1 MVYRKFTAVLAAA
14 VVVSL
19 LVGCSASATPSPSAI
34 ASTGGSAVP
43 SAPTS
48 AAPSVAPIS
57 TAPVSI
63 TLWQNYGTEAN
74 APATYAFVKA
84 YEAIHPNVT
93 INVVS
98 QPAANYFAL
107 LTAAAISK
115 TGPCL
120 ATQWTGLFTLQ
131 DKSYLEPLN
140 SYIPMSTLESFKGIQ
155 WGSDNFNP
163 ASGVYVVPWEMQ
175 TYNGFYNK
183 KLFAQAGITTLPKT
197 WADLAVVD
205 QKLKAAGIQPFVY
218 GTGAQG
224 LTAGFYPY
232 YDLSYLMMMIPVAD
246 WQKLYDGSLPWTD
259 PTIQAQLDKWVA
271 LKANGY
277 TNQDVLNDTQSFQQF
292 LAGKAAMTLEGT
304 WAISAVEKAMGANVG
319 VFLPPFVDQPLNG
332 VVEFPGDGF
341 AMTNYCQNKDVAVDF
356 LKFLADPV
364 AQKIVADEGLIPT
377 VTGSS
382 ASDPLANEL
391 LGYAANQGYTRYPMI
406 DNVIQGEVQA
416 VGATVLVAAFAGT
429 MSTHAALQK
438 MQDALMALPADRRSA
453 SGYK

>member
-19 LVGCSASATPSPSAI
+19 LAGCSASATPSPSAI

-140 SYIPMSTLESFKGIQ
+140 SYIPLSTLESFKGIQ

>member
-19 LVGCSASATPSPSAI
+19 LAGCSASATPSPSAI

-57 TAPVSI
+57 TAPVSL

-246 WQKLYDGSLPWTD
+246 WQKLYAGSLPWTD

-341 AMTNYCQNKDVAVDF
+341 AMTNYCQNKDVAADF
-356 LKFLADPV
+356 LKFLADPA

-391 LGYAANQGYTRYPMI
+391 LGYAASQGYTRYPMI

-429 MSTHAALQK
+429 MSTHDALQK

-453 SGYK
+453 AGYK

>member
-1 MVYRKFTAVLAAA
+1 MVYRKFTAALATALVA
-14 VVVSL
+14 GL
-19 LVGCSASATPSPSAI
+19 LAGCSASASPSPSANPN
-34 ASTGGSAVP
+34 TGGSGAS

-48 AAPSVAPIS
+48 AAPSASP
-57 TAPVSI
+57 TAAAPVSI

-84 YEAIHPNVT
+84 YEALHPNVT
-93 INVVS
+93 IDVVS

-140 SYIPMSTLESFKGIQ
+140 SYIPMSTLKQFKGVE
-155 WGSDNFNP
+155 WGSNNFNP
-163 ASGVYVVPWEMQ
+163 DSGVYVVPWEMQ

-183 KLFAQAGITTLPKT
+183 KLFAQAGITSVPTT
-197 WADLAVVD
+197 WAELAVVD

-232 YDLSYLMMMIPVAD
+232 YDLSYLMMMIPVTD

-259 PTIQAQLDKWVA
+259 PTIKAQLDKWVA

-304 WAISAVEKAMGANVG
+304 WAISAVEKAMGDNVG
-319 VFLPPFVDQPLNG
+319 VFLPPFVDQPLKG

-341 AMTNYCQNKDVAVDF
+341 AMTTYCQHKDVAADF
-356 LKFLADPV
+356 LKFLADPA
-364 AQKIVADEGLIPT
+364 AQKIVADEGLIPS
-377 VTGSS
+377 VVGSS
-382 ASDPLANEL
+382 ASDPLANAL
-391 LGYAANQGYTRYPMI
+391 LSFAADQGYSRYPMI
-406 DNVIQGEVQA
+406 DNVIQGEVQS

-429 MSTHAALQK
+429 MSTHDALQK

>member
-1 MVYRKFTAVLAAA
+1 MYRTFSAALTAAL
-14 VVVSL
+14 VVSL
-19 LVGCSASATPSPSAI
+19 LAGCSASTSPSPSAN
-34 ASTGGSAVP
+34 
-43 SAPTS
+43 PTTAGS
-48 AAPSVAPIS
+48 AAPSAAASVAP
-57 TAPVSI
+57 TAAPTDGPPVTI

-84 YEAIHPNVT
+84 YEALHPNVT
-93 INVVS
+93 ITVVS
-98 QPAANYFAL
+98 QPASNYFAL

-140 SYIPMSTLESFKGIQ
+140 SYIPIATLKSFKGVE
-155 WGSDNFNP
+155 WGSENFNP
-163 ASGVYVVPWEMQ
+163 DSGVYVVPWEMQ

-197 WADLAVVD
+197 WADLAIVD

-232 YDLSYLMMMIPVAD
+232 YDLSYMMMMLPVAD

-259 PTIQAQLDKWVA
+259 PSIQAELDKWVA

-277 TNQDVLNDTQSFQQF
+277 TNQDVLNNTQSFQQF

-304 WAISAVEKAMGANVG
+304 WAISAVEKAMGTNVG

-341 AMTNYCQNKDVAVDF
+341 AMTNYCQHKDVAADF
-356 LKFLADPV
+356 LKFLADPA
-364 AQKIVADEGLIPT
+364 AQKIVADEGLIPA
-377 VTGSS
+377 VTGST
-382 ASDPLANEL
+382 ASDPLANAL
-391 LGYAANQGYTRYPMI
+391 LDFGANQGYTRYPMI

-429 MSTHAALQK
+429 MSTHDALQK
-438 MQDALMALPADRRSA
+438 MQDALTALPADRRSS

>member
-1 MVYRKFTAVLAAA
+1 MVYRKFTAALASAM
-14 VVVSL
+14 VVSL
-19 LVGCSASATPSPSAI
+19 LAGCTASASPSPSANPT
-34 ASTGGSAVP
+34 TG
-43 SAPTS
+43 S
-48 AAPSVAPIS
+48 AAPSVLASAAPTAS
-57 TAPVSI
+57 PTPAAPVTL

-84 YEAIHPNVT
+84 YDALHPNVT

-140 SYIPMSTLESFKGIQ
+140 SYIPISTLKSFKGIE

-163 ASGVYVVPWEMQ
+163 DTGVYVVPWEMQ

-183 KLFAQAGITTLPKT
+183 KLFAQAGITTVPKT
-197 WADLAVVD
+197 WADLTIVD

-232 YDLSYLMMMIPVAD
+232 YDLSYLMMMIPVTD

-277 TNQDVLNDTQSFQQF
+277 TNKDVLNDTQSFQQF

-304 WAISAVEKAMGANVG
+304 WAISAVEKAMGTNVG

-341 AMTNYCQNKDVAVDF
+341 AMTNYCQNKDVAADF
-356 LKFLADPV
+356 LKFLADPA

-377 VTGSS
+377 VTGSA

-391 LGYAANQGYTRYPMI
+391 LSYAGTQGYTRYPMI

>member
-1 MVYRKFTAVLAAA
+1 MHRTFTAALTAGL
-14 VVVSL
+14 VVSL
-19 LVGCSASATPSPSAI
+19 LAGCSASTSPSPSANPTT
-34 ASTGGSAVP
+34 ASSATP
-43 SAPTS
+43 SSATS
-48 AAPSVAPIS
+48 AAP
-57 TAPVSI
+57 TASPTAGPPVTI

-84 YEAIHPNVT
+84 YEALHPNVT
-93 INVVS
+93 ITVVS
-98 QPAANYFAL
+98 QPASNYFAL

-140 SYIPMSTLESFKGIQ
+140 SYIPIATLKSFKGIE
-155 WGSDNFNP
+155 WGSENFNP
-163 ASGVYVVPWEMQ
+163 DSGVYVVPWEMQ
-175 TYNGFYNK
+175 TYNGFYSK

-197 WADLAVVD
+197 WADLTVVD

-232 YDLSYLMMMIPVAD
+232 YDLSYLMMMIPVTD

-277 TNQDVLNDTQSFQQF
+277 TNKDVLNDTQSFQQF

-304 WAISAVEKAMGANVG
+304 WAISAAEKAMGSDVG

-341 AMTNYCQNKDVAVDF
+341 AMTNYCQHKDVAADF
-356 LKFLADPV
+356 LKFLADPA

-377 VTGSS
+377 VTGST
-382 ASDPLANEL
+382 ASDPLANAL
-391 LGYAANQGYTRYPMI
+391 LDFGANQGYTRYPMI

-429 MSTHAALQK
+429 MSTHDALQK

>member
-1 MVYRKFTAVLAAA
+1 MVYRKFTAVLAMA

-19 LVGCSASATPSPSAI
+19 LAGCSASATPSPI
-34 ASTGGSAVP
+34 P
-43 SAPTS
+43 SAAGA
-48 AAPSVAPIS
+48 AAPSAS
-57 TAPVSI
+57 TLAGPSASPTPAAPVAI

-140 SYIPMSTLESFKGIQ
+140 NYIPISTLRSFKGIE

-163 ASGVYVVPWEMQ
+163 DSGVYVVPWEMQ

-183 KLFAQAGITTLPKT
+183 KLFAQAGITTPPRT
-197 WADLAVVD
+197 WAELAVVD
-205 QKLKAAGIQPFVY
+205 QKLKDAGIQPFVY

-232 YDLSYLMMMIPVAD
+232 YDLSYLMMMLPVTD

-259 PTIQAQLDKWVA
+259 PTIQAQLDKWIA
-271 LKANGY
+271 LKAGGY
-277 TNQDVLNDTQSFQQF
+277 TNKDVLNDTQSFQQF
-292 LAGKAAMTLEGT
+292 MAGKAAMTLEGT
-304 WAISAVEKAMGANVG
+304 WAISAVEKAMGGNVG
-319 VFLPPFVDQPLNG
+319 VFLPPFVDKPLNG
-332 VVEFPGDGF
+332 IVEFPGDGF
-341 AMTNYCQNKDVAVDF
+341 AMTNYCQHKDVAADF
-356 LKFLADPV
+356 LTFLASPA
-364 AQKIVADEGLIPT
+364 AQKIVADEGLIPA
-377 VTGSS
+377 VQGSS

-391 LGYAANQGYTRYPMI
+391 LSYAASQGYTRYPMI

-429 MSTHAALQK
+429 MSTHDALQK

>member
-1 MVYRKFTAVLAAA
+1 MHRTFTAALTAGL
-14 VVVSL
+14 VVSL
-19 LVGCSASATPSPSAI
+19 LAGCSASTSPSPSANPTT
-34 ASTGGSAVP
+34 ASSATP
-43 SAPTS
+43 SSATS
-48 AAPSVAPIS
+48 AAP
-57 TAPVSI
+57 TASPTAGPPVTI

-84 YEAIHPNVT
+84 YEALHPNVT
-93 INVVS
+93 ITVVS
-98 QPAANYFAL
+98 QPASNYFAL

-140 SYIPMSTLESFKGIQ
+140 SYIPIATLKSFKGIE
-155 WGSDNFNP
+155 WGSENFNP
-163 ASGVYVVPWEMQ
+163 DSGVYVVPWEMQ

-197 WADLAVVD
+197 WADLTVVD

-232 YDLSYLMMMIPVAD
+232 YDLSYLMMMIPVTD
-246 WQKLYDGSLPWTD
+246 WQKLYDGALPWTD

-277 TNQDVLNDTQSFQQF
+277 TNKDVLNDTQSFQQF

-304 WAISAVEKAMGANVG
+304 WAISAAEKAMGSDVG

-341 AMTNYCQNKDVAVDF
+341 AMTNYCQHKDVAADF
-356 LKFLADPV
+356 LKFLADPA

-377 VTGSS
+377 VTGST
-382 ASDPLANEL
+382 ASDPLANAL
-391 LGYAANQGYTRYPMI
+391 LDFGANQGYTRYPMI

-429 MSTHAALQK
+429 MSTHDALQK

>member
-1 MVYRKFTAVLAAA
+1 MVYRRFAA
-14 VVVSL
+14 L
-19 LVGCSASATPSPSAI
+19 LVAALLAGCSASTSTSPSSA
-34 ASTGGSAVP
+34 GSG
-43 SAPTS
+43 APVATTA
-48 AAPSVAPIS
+48 AAPSASP
-57 TAPVSI
+57 TPAAPVTI

-84 YEAIHPNVT
+84 YEGLHPNVT
-93 INVVS
+93 IKVVS

-131 DKSYLEPLN
+131 DKAYLEPLN
-140 SYIPMSTLESFKGIQ
+140 NYIPMSTLKQFKGIE
-155 WGSDNFNP
+155 WCSDNFNP
-163 ASGVYVVPWEMQ
+163 DRGVYVVPWEMQ

-183 KLFAQAGITTLPKT
+183 RLFAQAGITTLPRT
-197 WADLAVVD
+197 WAELGIVD

-232 YDLSYLMMMIPVAD
+232 YDLSYLMMMIPVTD

-259 PTIQAQLDKWVA
+259 PTIKAQLDKWVA

-277 TNQDVLNDTQSFQQF
+277 TNLDVLNDTQSFQQF
-292 LAGKAAMTLEGT
+292 LSGKAAMTLEGT
-304 WAISAVEKAMGANVG
+304 WAISAVEKAMGDNVG
-319 VFLPPFVDQPLNG
+319 VFLPPFVDQPLQG
-332 VVEFPGDGF
+332 IVEFPGDGF
-341 AMTNYCQNKDVAVDF
+341 AMTNYCQHKDVAADF
-356 LKFLADPV
+356 LKFLADPA
-364 AQKIVADEGLIPT
+364 AQKIVAGEGLIPS
-377 VTGSS
+377 VQGSA
-382 ASDPLANEL
+382 ASDPLANAL
-391 LGYAANQGYTRYPMI
+391 LDFAANQGYTRYPMI
-406 DNVIQGEVQA
+406 DNVIQGEVQS

-429 MSTHAALQK
+429 MSTHDALQK

>member
-1 MVYRKFTAVLAAA
+1 MHRTFTAALTAGL
-14 VVVSL
+14 VVSL
-19 LVGCSASATPSPSAI
+19 LAGCSASTSPSPTANPTT
-34 ASTGGSAVP
+34 AS
-43 SAPTS
+43 S
-48 AAPSVAPIS
+48 AAPSAAGSVAP
-57 TAPVSI
+57 TASPTAGPPVTI

-84 YEAIHPNVT
+84 YQALHPNVT
-93 INVVS
+93 ITVVP
-98 QPAANYFAL
+98 QPASNYFAL

-140 SYIPMSTLESFKGIQ
+140 SYIPIATLKSFKGIE
-155 WGSDNFNP
+155 WGSENFNP
-163 ASGVYVVPWEMQ
+163 DSGVYVVPWEMQ
-175 TYNGFYNK
+175 TYNGFYSK

-197 WADLAVVD
+197 WADLTVVD

-232 YDLSYLMMMIPVAD
+232 YDLSYLMMMLPVAD

-271 LKANGY
+271 LKTNGY
-277 TNQDVLNDTQSFQQF
+277 TNKDVLNDTQSFQQF
-292 LAGKAAMTLEGT
+292 MAGKAAMTLEGT
-304 WAISAVEKAMGANVG
+304 WAISAVEKAMGSDVG

-341 AMTNYCQNKDVAVDF
+341 AMTNYCQHKDVAADF
-356 LKFLADPV
+356 LKFLADPA

-377 VTGSS
+377 VTGST
-382 ASDPLANEL
+382 ASDPLANAL
-391 LGYAANQGYTRYPMI
+391 LDFGANQGYTRYPMI

-429 MSTHAALQK
+429 MSTHDALQK
-438 MQDALMALPADRRSA
+438 MQDALMALPADRRSS